1 MLIQYTFKD
10 YITAFTGHLVTLDYS
25 LYIYRVP

>member
-1 MLIQYTFKD
+1 MIIQYTFKD
-10 YITAFTGHLVTLDYS
+10 YITAFQGHLVTLDYS